1 MTVHSFRTI
10 KYGIYEQGLVIENL
24 KKQSQIIQDMNKTF
38 FDLKKAKVI
47 NAQQIA
53 EYQSLSTSKLKRL
66 GQNLEKVKTS

>member
-1 MTVHSFRTI
+1 V
-10 KYGIYEQGLVIENL
+10 ENL

-53 EYQSLSTSKLKRL
+53 EYQSLSTRKPKRL
-66 GQNLEKVKTS
+66 RQNLEKVKTS

>member
-1 MTVHSFRTI
+1 MNR
-10 KYGIYEQGLVIENL
+10 GLVVENL

-53 EYQSLSTSKLKRL
+53 EYQSLSTRKLKRL

>member
-1 MTVHSFRTI
+1 M
-10 KYGIYEQGLVIENL
+10 ENL

-53 EYQSLSTSKLKRL
+53 EYQSLSTRKLKRL
-66 GQNLEKVKTS
+66 GQNLEKEKIS

>member
-1 MTVHSFRTI
+1 MNR
-10 KYGIYEQGLVIENL
+10 GLVVENL

-38 FDLKKAKVI
+38 SDLKKAKVI

-53 EYQSLSTSKLKRL
+53 EYQSLSTRKLKRL

>member
-1 MTVHSFRTI
+1 MEFMNR
-10 KYGIYEQGLVIENL
+10 GLVVENL

-38 FDLKKAKVI
+38 SDLKKAKVI

-53 EYQSLSTSKLKRL
+53 EYQSLSTRKLKRL

>member
-1 MTVHSFRTI
+1 MEFMNR
-10 KYGIYEQGLVIENL
+10 GLVVETL

-53 EYQSLSTSKLKRL
+53 EYQSLSTRKPKRL
-66 GQNLEKVKTS
+66 RQNLEKVKTS

>member
-1 MTVHSFRTI
+1 MEFMNR
-10 KYGIYEQGLVIENL
+10 GLVVENL

-53 EYQSLSTSKLKRL
+53 EYQSLSTRKLKRL

>member
-1 MTVHSFRTI
+1 M
-10 KYGIYEQGLVIENL
+10 ENL

-47 NAQQIA
+47 NPQQIA
-53 EYQSLSTSKLKRL
+53 EYQSLSTRKLKRL